1 MDIFII
7 VLIIFAVLKIVGFP
21 LVNAK
26 RYRIVG
32 NGILGADQFED
43 VYSERDR
50 ILDAL
55 RDLQI
60 EHATGKISDADYAM
74 LKGRYDTK
82 AAAVLQEIDAL
93 EVNVSS
99 KNVTHKVKGKGACPR
114 CHAHIEADD
123 RFCFECG
130 YKLA

>member
-7 VLIIFAVLKIVGFP
+7 VLIIFAVLVIIGFP

-26 RYRIVG
+26 RYRVIG
-32 NGILGADQFED
+32 NGTLGVDQFED

-50 ILDAL
+50 VLDAL

-82 AAAVLQEIDAL
+82 AAVVLQEIDAL
-93 EVNVSS
+93 EMNTS
-99 KNVTHKVKGKGACPR
+99 KKSATRQAKAQGACPR
-114 CHAHIEADD
+114 CHARLEPDD

-130 YKLA
+130 YKL